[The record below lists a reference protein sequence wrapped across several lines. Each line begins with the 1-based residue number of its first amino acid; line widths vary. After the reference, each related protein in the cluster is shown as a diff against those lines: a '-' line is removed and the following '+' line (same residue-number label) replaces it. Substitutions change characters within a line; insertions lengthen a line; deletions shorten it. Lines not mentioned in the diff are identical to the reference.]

1 MESVCVRPAVPDAS
15 FETLPF
21 GGDGWTLIAEG
32 ASTELAQTPALFVL
46 GNGFI
51 GLRGPGEGEAAP
63 RVYLNGVFEKMPIAY
78 HEAAHGY
85 ARFSDTRLA
94 VADATRLAVAVD
106 GVPVTGCG
114 SLELD
119 MRRGLLI
126 QTIAHGGVII
136 RIERLVSMERTGVV
150 AARVSGWSHGASAQI
165 TIRSLVSPPPFENDS
180 DGPDDV
186 AYDPRLGPDF
196 TRNPWSAEGASVASG
211 QIGRVDRLRE
221 SGFVVAALASKID
234 VTFTATAN
242 PFFVECFSLYRAAQ
256 DVTSSDLLAEAETE
270 LQAATA
276 TGFSALADEQTGWFD
291 RFWEQAWIALPD
303 APVAERAM
311 RHGLFQ
317 LVQAAGRDGAT
328 SLAAK
333 GQSGEGYEG
342 HVFWDAESYALPV
355 FAYTQPAIARAMLAW
370 RIAALNDARAN
381 ARSMGHSRGA
391 LYPWRTIAG
400 RECSSFFPAGAAQYH
415 INADIAYAL
424 KLYIETTGDRSILA
438 EGGAEMLAE
447 TARIWLQI
455 GYHVPARGGGFV
467 INSVTGP
474 DEYSALVDNNLFTNM
489 MAAAHLRYTV
499 AVAGDQLDAHEAA
512 AMTRAADSMVLPFDD
527 ERGIPAQD
535 ERFFARHPWP
545 FEETPAENYPLLISY
560 HPLVIYRHRVAKQA
574 DAVLAMVMLRGSF
587 APEVRARMLD
597 EYESV
602 TVHDSTLSA
611 SSFAT
616 AAANIGDAERAFTYW
631 RVSVLT
637 DLGNLFGNSDHGLH
651 MAALAG
657 GWTGLALGF
666 GGMRTINGVLSF
678 APIAVPALGRYAFR
692 VHYHGRTVELAVDG
706 ASASY
711 RLVEGEPL
719 KLWHRDDEINLTADK
734 PVGRAL

>member
-15 FETLPF
+15 LETLPF
-21 GGDGWTLIAEG
+21 GGDEWTLIAEG
-32 ASTELAQTPALFVL
+32 ASAELAQTPALFVL

-51 GLRGPGEGEAAP
+51 GLRGPGESETAP

-94 VADATRLAVAVD
+94 VADATRLAIAVD

-114 SLELD
+114 SLELA

-126 QTIAHGGVII
+126 QTIAHGDVII
-136 RIERLVSMERTGVV
+136 RIERLVSMERTGLV
-150 AARVSGWSHGASAQI
+150 AARVKVWSHDAPAQV
-165 TIRSLVSPPPFENDS
+165 TIRSIVSPPPFGNHS

-186 AYDPRLGPDF
+186 AYDPRLGPEF
-196 TRNPWSAEGASVASG
+196 TRNPWCAEGATVASG

-221 SGFVVAALASKID
+221 SGFLVAALASKID
-234 VTFTATAN
+234 VTLTATAN
-242 PFFVECFSLYRAAQ
+242 PVVVECFSLYHAAREMAPMA
-256 DVTSSDLLAEAETE
+256 LLADAETA

-276 TGFSALADEQTGWFD
+276 TGFSAIADEQVGWFE

-317 LVQAAGRDGAT
+317 LVQAVGRDGAT

-370 RIAALNDARAN
+370 RIAALDDARAN

-438 EGGAEMLAE
+438 DGGAEMLAE

-455 GYHVPARGGGFV
+455 GYHDQARGGGFV

-489 MAAAHLRYTV
+489 LAAEHLRYAV
-499 AVAGDQLDAHEAA
+499 AVAGDQLDAREAA
-512 AMTRAADSMVLPFDD
+512 AMTRAADSMVLPFDN

-535 ERFFARHPWP
+535 ERFFARQPWA

-574 DAVLAMVMLRGSF
+574 DAVLAMVMLRESF

-597 EYESV
+597 AYESV

-616 AAANIGDAERAFTYW
+616 AAANIGDAARAFTYW

-637 DLGNLFGNSDHGLH
+637 DLENLFGNSDHGLH

-657 GWTGLALGF
+657 GWNGLALGF
-666 GGMRTINGVLSF
+666 AGMRTINGVLSF

-692 VHYHGRTVELAVDG
+692 VHYHGQTVELAVDG
-706 ASASY
+706 TSASY
-711 RLVEGEPL
+711 RLIAGEPL
-719 KLWHRDDEINLTADK
+719 KLWHGDEQINLTADE
-734 PVGRAL
+734 PAERAL